1 MNQEGE
7 DDESPL
13 NSLLNDVP
21 NYMQPDPIKSKLNSA
36 VKSDKKN
43 IKDDSVNIK
52 KFSSRSSDQH
62 RYHQKNN
69 PNNVSFKS
77 YSYRIYL
84 FNIFYICVLS
94 GLL

>member
-1 MNQEGE
+1 MSGLYYRPSTSELNSEVMNQEGE

-52 KFSSRSSDQH
+52 KFLLVLVINIVII
-62 RYHQKNN
+62 K
-69 PNNVSFKS
+69 KII
-77 YSYRIYL
+77 RIM
-84 FNIFYICVLS
+84 
-94 GLL
+94 